1 MFACMSLCLSVWMDG
16 FLQCK
21 YICTHTHT
29 HTGVVVELLRATPAA
44 RAAAADVCATLA
56 AGVEGTPGATALS
69 LVCVLSRAIGAG
81 DAGVVRPW
89 LAQMVSAALLV
100 AAGEEEERAAAE
112 YSRRALAAA
121 ARVLQD
127 AGAKAVVAAVAARLA
142 VEDEMENVGVRVV
155 ACELLRD
162 VALSCI
168 CFAHQGGACARDAA
182 AAPLAGGVRREE
194 ASVGGGGGAAVD
206 VAAMARVRSAAE
218 AALRGLMTDAVVAV
232 RETATVSL
240 ACLLRAHGPPQLASV
255 AHDQALGASREG
267 GGGQVWDV
275 AAHVLAGPTRLPLSL
290 RKAVEA
296 IYGCMQGHT
305 DAVVSHALWHA
316 RDLVREAAEL
326 RLLYSAGSDS
336 GREREEETSDAL
348 LAHSTGELSYIS

>member
-1 MFACMSLCLSVWMDG
+1 M
-16 FLQCK
+16 
-21 YICTHTHT
+21 
-29 HTGVVVELLRATPAA
+29 
-44 RAAAADVCATLA
+44 
-56 AGVEGTPGATALS
+56 EGTPGATALS

-182 AAPLAGGVRREE
+182 SRTIAPDPPSDG
-194 ASVGGGGGAAVD
+194 
-206 VAAMARVRSAAE
+206 
-218 AALRGLMTDAVVAV
+218 
-232 RETATVSL
+232 ETT
-240 ACLLRAHGPPQLASV
+240 
-255 AHDQALGASREG
+255 
-267 GGGQVWDV
+267 
-275 AAHVLAGPTRLPLSL
+275 
-290 RKAVEA
+290 
-296 IYGCMQGHT
+296 
-305 DAVVSHALWHA
+305 
-316 RDLVREAAEL
+316 
-326 RLLYSAGSDS
+326 
-336 GREREEETSDAL
+336 
-348 LAHSTGELSYIS
+348 